1 MKRYLP
7 VILVLVLLTG
17 CSGAASPAPEVLTEP
32 PALTVRCGEA
42 SAEALRGAASWS
54 YDNGDGTQTAFEAD
68 SLHPLDEA
76 ARDLTPCLALPDV
89 SGPLEATLEWD
100 PAPDTV
106 TVRCWSDVLWGD
118 TSASAEEIAVKD
130 LTIVLRESGYV
141 YEVVAG
147 WSSEETWGGT
157 ASYSFHAGPA
167 A

>member
-1 MKRYLP
+1 MKLYMLLP
-7 VILVLVLLTG
+7 LTLTLLLAG
-17 CSGAASPAPEVLTEP
+17 CAGASPAENVLTEP
-32 PALTVRCGEA
+32 PALTVRCGET

-130 LTIVLRESGYV
+130 LTIALRESGYV

-157 ASYSFHAGPA
+157 ASYSFYAGPA